1 MKVAILGRGNM
12 GGPIAELSR
21 KAGYDVSIVGQDGNA
36 EAAIKDAD
44 LIVLAL
50 HYDPAKALLS
60 EKTVQDALEG
70 KVLIDVTN
78 PLAPDYMS
86 LTVGHNT
93 SAGETL
99 AAMVPGTRV
108 VKAFNTVFFDLLKAQ
123 AAGTDSPVPVYVA
136 GNDAD
141 ARAQVVTFVEDMGMV
156 AIESGPL
163 SKARYLE
170 PMAEMMIQLG
180 YGLGHGAEI
189 GFALVKA
196 A

>member
-1 MKVAILGRGNM
+1 MKVTILGRGNM
-12 GGPIAELSR
+12 GGPLADLSR
-21 KAGYDVSIVGQDGNA
+21 KAGYEVIAVGQDGNA
-36 EAAIKDAD
+36 AAAIATSD

-60 EKTVQDALEG
+60 EKGVQDALDG

-86 LTVGHNT
+86 LTVGHDT
-93 SAGETL
+93 SAAETL

-108 VKAFNTVFFDLLKAQ
+108 VKAFNTVFADLLKGQ
-123 AAGTDSPVPVYVA
+123 AAGTDVPVPVYVA
-136 GNDAD
+136 ADDAD
-141 ARAQVVTFVEDMGMV
+141 ARTQVVRFVEELGMV

-163 SKARYLE
+163 SNARYLE